1 MHLRSLT
8 YTCLLDNDL
17 SGGYCYPT
25 FKQGISQF
33 HWHIHTLLQSF
44 GNKQKRPHGRSRI
57 NNSFIFILFPYAS
70 EQIRFL
76 SLFLCGLSHWHKIFG
91 SEYCLSHVGTV
102 LIKGTCVR
110 NDDESMVS
118 DHFCGGERP
127 RDETVICNTHECPA
141 RWVLKSTKRI
151 YTSD

>member
-1 MHLRSLT
+1 M
-8 YTCLLDNDL
+8 
-17 SGGYCYPT
+17 
-25 FKQGISQF
+25 
-33 HWHIHTLLQSF
+33 
-44 GNKQKRPHGRSRI
+44 
-57 NNSFIFILFPYAS
+57 
-70 EQIRFL
+70 
-76 SLFLCGLSHWHKIFG
+76 
-91 SEYCLSHVGTV
+91 
-102 LIKGTCVR
+102 KGACVR